1 MHHRMRQ
8 QLAVACTAR
17 AKQPSHACL
26 SALYPAVG
34 RGTELHAV
42 RSKCTVAACM
52 PGPRMVLNL
61 PAENALESLMVLQ
74 QQLASNPGAKL
85 TLHSMYN
92 AYVCLCA
99 A

>member
-1 MHHRMRQ
+1 
-8 QLAVACTAR
+8 
-17 AKQPSHACL
+17 
-26 SALYPAVG
+26 
-34 RGTELHAV
+34 
-42 RSKCTVAACM
+42 
-52 PGPRMVLNL
+52 MVLNL